1 MFTPR
6 CLSWMLCAAILP
18 LSGCDRQKV
27 ADAMGASAPP
37 PAAPAATASAP
48 AYTPLTADQLYQL
61 VSPVAL
67 FPDKLLAQVLAGA
80 GYPDQISA
88 ADAWLVQNRGLQPAA
103 LSSAADAQPWDP
115 SVRGLVQFPDV
126 LDQMAKNIPWTTAL
140 GSAYLNDPTD
150 VMNAIQVMRQRAAS
164 QGTLKNTPQQ
174 RIVVAPTTRYVEQQ
188 PYRQRVVAA
197 PGETIVI
204 EPSQPDTVYVPHYDP
219 WVAYGTPVPTYP
231 SYQYQPS
238 GYSGGDMLA
247 AGAISFGVGIAV
259 ASLFNQHNSGWHN
272 WDMRWDDRRQP
283 VVYRNAPYVSHSSTV
298 VNRVTNINQ
307 YNNVN
312 NVNRSSTSTVNN
324 YNTTTAAPTPRF
336 SQPTPIGAP
345 QQPRVAP
352 AAHAPMT
359 LPNFAHTQ
367 PVPPHVQQ
375 PIAVHQPVAATPHL
389 QQSVNAPHVQQ
400 PMSMPTFTH
409 TAPAT
414 PHAQQPMAGHSAPVQ
429 THPMQA
435 VAPMHQSAVRPPVQV
450 APHVAQPVVHE
461 PAVAPHPAVVR
472 PTPMPQERVMPHPAP
487 APQIRQ
493 PFVQPIQHRQEPA
506 PVKPQEHR
514 PIVEQHKVG

>member
-6 CLSWMLCAAILP
+6 YLSWLLCAVMLP

-27 ADAMGASAPP
+27 ADAMGGSAPP
-37 PAAPAATASAP
+37 SAAPVTSASAP
-48 AYTPLTADQLYQL
+48 AYTPLSADQLYQL

-88 ADAWLVQNRGLQPAA
+88 ADAWLAQNRGLQPAA

-126 LDQMAKNIPWTTAL
+126 LDQMAKNIPWTTTL

-219 WVAYGTPVPTYP
+219 WEAYGTPIQAYP

-247 AGAISFGVGIAV
+247 AGVISFGVGIAV
-259 ASLFNQHNSGWHN
+259 ASLLNQHNSGWHN

-283 VVYRNAPYVSHSSTV
+283 VVYRNAPYVSHSTTV

-312 NVNRSSTSTVNN
+312 TVNRSSTSTVNN
-324 YNTTTAAPTPRF
+324 YNTAAAPAPRF
-336 SQPTPIGAP
+336 SQPVPNAAP
-345 QQPRVAP
+345 QLPRVAP

-359 LPNFAHTQ
+359 MPNFAHTQ
-367 PVPPHVQQ
+367 PVAPHPQQ
-375 PIAVHQPVAATPHL
+375 PTAV
-389 QQSVNAPHVQQ
+389 
-400 PMSMPTFTH
+400 
-409 TAPAT
+409 
-414 PHAQQPMAGHSAPVQ
+414 HSAPLQ
-429 THPMQA
+429 THPMPAAAAMHPA
-435 VAPMHQSAVRPPVQV
+435 VARPQIQP
-450 APHVAQPVVHE
+450 APHVAQPVIRE
-461 PAVAPHPAVVR
+461 PAAPQHPAAIS
-472 PTPMPQERVMPHPAP
+472 PMPAPQQRIMPHAAP
-487 APQIRQ
+487 APQLHQ
-493 PFVQPIQHRQEPA
+493 TSVQPMPHRQEPV
-506 PVKPQEHR
+506 PTKPQEHR

>member
-6 CLSWMLCAAILP
+6 YLSWLLCAAMLP
-18 LSGCDRQKV
+18 LSGCDQQKV
-27 ADAMGASAPP
+27 AGAMGGSTPP
-37 PAAPAATASAP
+37 PAAPAANASAQ

-88 ADAWLVQNRGLQPAA
+88 ADAWLAQNRGLQPAA
-103 LSSAADAQPWDP
+103 LSSAADAQPWDA

-188 PYRQRVVAA
+188 SYRQSVVAA

-219 WVAYGTPVPTYP
+219 WVAYGTPIPAYP

-247 AGAISFGVGIAV
+247 AGVISFGVGIAV

-283 VVYRNAPYVSHSSTV
+283 VVYRNAPYVSHSTTV

-324 YNTTTAAPTPRF
+324 YNTPPAAPTPRF
-336 SQPTPIGAP
+336 NASAP

-359 LPNFAHTQ
+359 MPNFAHTQ
-367 PVPPHVQQ
+367 PVAPHVQQ
-375 PIAVHQPVAATPHL
+375 PIAGHQPMAAAPHL

-409 TAPAT
+409 TAPAA
-414 PHAQQPMAGHSAPVQ
+414 PHAQQPMAVHSVPVQ
-429 THPMQA
+429 GHPMPA
-435 VAPMHQSAVRPPVQV
+435 VAPVHQSAVRPPVQV
-450 APHVAQPVVHE
+450 APHATPPIVRE
-461 PAVAPHPAVVR
+461 PATPQHPAIER
-472 PTPMPQERVMPHPAP
+472 PLAVPQERVMSHPIPAP
-487 APQIRQ
+487 H
-493 PFVQPIQHRQEPA
+493 VQQMQIQHRQEPA

>member
-1 MFTPR
+1 MLTPR
-6 CLSWMLCAAILP
+6 YLSWLLCAAMLP

-27 ADAMGASAPP
+27 ADAMGASTPS
-37 PAAPAATASAP
+37 PAAPIASASTT

-80 GYPDQISA
+80 GYPDQINA
-88 ADAWLVQNRGLQPAA
+88 ADAWLAQNRGLQPAA

-219 WVAYGTPVPTYP
+219 WVAYGTPIPAYP
-231 SYQYQPS
+231 SYRYQPS

-247 AGAISFGVGIAV
+247 AGVISFGVGIAV

-283 VVYRNAPYVSHSSTV
+283 VVYRDAPYVSHSTTV

-312 NVNRSSTSTVNN
+312 NVNRSTHTVNN
-324 YNTTTAAPTPRF
+324 YNNTTAAPTPHF
-336 SQPTPIGAP
+336 NPPTPNA
-345 QQPRVAP
+345 QPRVAP

-359 LPNFAHTQ
+359 LPTFAHTQ
-367 PVPPHVQQ
+367 PVAAAPHV
-375 PIAVHQPVAATPHL
+375 

-409 TAPAT
+409 AAPAA
-414 PHAQQPMAGHSAPVQ
+414 PHAQQPMAVHAAPVQ
-429 THPMQA
+429 THPMQTA
-435 VAPMHQSAVRPPVQV
+435 APVHPSAVRPQVQV
-450 APHVAQPVVHE
+450 APHAAPPIVRE
-461 PAVAPHPAVVR
+461 PAAPQHPTIERPLAV
-472 PTPMPQERVMPHPAP
+472 PQARIMPHPAP
-487 APQIRQ
+487 APQIHQ
-493 PFVQPIQHRQEPA
+493 PPVQPMPHRQAPA

>member
-6 CLSWMLCAAILP
+6 YLSWLLCAAMLP

-27 ADAMGASAPP
+27 ADAMGGSAPP
-37 PAAPAATASAP
+37 SAASAANVSAP

-88 ADAWLVQNRGLQPAA
+88 ADAWLAQNRGLQPAA

-219 WVAYGTPVPTYP
+219 WVAYGTPIPAYP
-231 SYQYQPS
+231 SYRYQPS

-247 AGAISFGVGIAV
+247 AGMISFGVGIAV
-259 ASLFNQHNSGWHN
+259 ASLFNQHNSGWHS

-283 VVYRNAPYVSHSSTV
+283 VVYRDAPYVSHSTTV

-312 NVNRSSTSTVNN
+312 NVNRSIHTVNN
-324 YNTTTAAPTPRF
+324 YNNTTAAPTPHF
-336 SQPTPIGAP
+336 NPPTPNA
-345 QQPRVAP
+345 QPRVAP

-359 LPNFAHTQ
+359 LPTFAHTQ
-367 PVPPHVQQ
+367 PVAAAPHVQQ
-375 PIAVHQPVAATPHL
+375 SA
-389 QQSVNAPHVQQ
+389 NAPHVQQ
-400 PMSMPTFTH
+400 PRSMPTFTH
-409 TAPAT
+409 TAPAA
-414 PHAQQPMAGHSAPVQ
+414 PHAQEPMAVHAAPLPPSAVHPQVQIVPHVVQPGAREPVATLHPALVRPAPV
-429 THPMQA
+429 PQA
-435 VAPMHQSAVRPPVQV
+435 RI
-450 APHVAQPVVHE
+450 
-461 PAVAPHPAVVR
+461 
-472 PTPMPQERVMPHPAP
+472 MPHPAP
-487 APQIRQ
+487 APQIHQ
-493 PFVQPIQHRQEPA
+493 PSVQPMPHRQA

-514 PIVEQHKVG
+514 PIAEQHKVG

>member
-6 CLSWMLCAAILP
+6 CLSWLLCAAMLP

-188 PYRQRVVAA
+188 SYRQRVVAA

-272 WDMRWDDRRQP
+272 WDRRWDDRRQP

-307 YNNVN
+307 YNNVS

-336 SQPTPIGAP
+336 SQPTPNAAP

-367 PVPPHVQQ
+367 PVPPHV
-375 PIAVHQPVAATPHL
+375 
-389 QQSVNAPHVQQ
+389 
-400 PMSMPTFTH
+400 
-409 TAPAT
+409 
-414 PHAQQPMAGHSAPVQ
+414 QQPMAGHSAPVQ

>member
-6 CLSWMLCAAILP
+6 YLSWLLCAAMLP

-27 ADAMGASAPP
+27 ADAMGGSAPP
-37 PAAPAATASAP
+37 SAASAANVSAP

-88 ADAWLVQNRGLQPAA
+88 ADAWLAQNRGLQPAA

-219 WVAYGTPVPTYP
+219 WVAYGTPIPAYP
-231 SYQYQPS
+231 SYRYQPS

-247 AGAISFGVGIAV
+247 AGVISFGVGIAV
-259 ASLFNQHNSGWHN
+259 ASLFNQHNSGWHS

-283 VVYRNAPYVSHSSTV
+283 VVYRDAPYVSHSTTV

-312 NVNRSSTSTVNN
+312 NVNRSIHTVNN
-324 YNTTTAAPTPRF
+324 YNNTTAAPTPYF
-336 SQPTPIGAP
+336 NPPTPNA
-345 QQPRVAP
+345 QPRVAP

-359 LPNFAHTQ
+359 LPTFAHTQ
-367 PVPPHVQQ
+367 PV
-375 PIAVHQPVAATPHL
+375 AA
-389 QQSVNAPHVQQ
+389 APHVQQ
-400 PMSMPTFTH
+400 PRSMPTFTH
-409 TAPAT
+409 TAPAA
-414 PHAQQPMAGHSAPVQ
+414 PHAQEPMAVHAAPV
-429 THPMQA
+429 HP
-435 VAPMHQSAVRPPVQV
+435 SAVHPQVQIV
-450 APHVAQPVVHE
+450 PHVVQPGARE
-461 PAVAPHPAVVR
+461 PAATLHPALVR
-472 PTPMPQERVMPHPAP
+472 PAPVPQARIMPHPAP
-487 APQIRQ
+487 APQIHQ
-493 PFVQPIQHRQEPA
+493 PSVQPMPHRQAPA

-514 PIVEQHKVG
+514 PIAEQHKVG

>member
-6 CLSWMLCAAILP
+6 YLSWLLCAAMLP
-18 LSGCDRQKV
+18 LSGCDQQKV
-27 ADAMGASAPP
+27 AGAMGGSTPP
-37 PAAPAATASAP
+37 PAAPAANASAP
-48 AYTPLTADQLYQL
+48 AYTQLTADQLYQL

-88 ADAWLVQNRGLQPAA
+88 ADAWLAQNRGLQPAA
-103 LSSAADAQPWDP
+103 LSSAADAQPWDA

-188 PYRQRVVAA
+188 SYRQSVVAA

-219 WVAYGTPVPTYP
+219 WVAYGTPIPAYP

-247 AGAISFGVGIAV
+247 AGVISFGVGIAV

-283 VVYRNAPYVSHSSTV
+283 VVYRNAPYVSHSTTV

-324 YNTTTAAPTPRF
+324 YNT
-336 SQPTPIGAP
+336 
-345 QQPRVAP
+345 PRVAP

-359 LPNFAHTQ
+359 MPNFAHTQ
-367 PVPPHVQQ
+367 PVAPHVQQ
-375 PIAVHQPVAATPHL
+375 PIAGHQPVAATPHL

-409 TAPAT
+409 TAPAA
-414 PHAQQPMAGHSAPVQ
+414 PHAQQPMAVHSAPVQ
-429 THPMQA
+429 RHPMPA
-435 VAPMHQSAVRPPVQV
+435 VAPVHQSAVRPPVQV
-450 APHVAQPVVHE
+450 APHVAQPAVRE

-487 APQIRQ
+487 APQIR
-493 PFVQPIQHRQEPA
+493 PSFVQPIQHRQEPA

>member
-6 CLSWMLCAAILP
+6 YLSWLLCAAMLP

-27 ADAMGASAPP
+27 ADAMGGSAPP
-37 PAAPAATASAP
+37 SAAPVTSASAP
-48 AYTPLTADQLYQL
+48 AYTPLSADQLYQL

-88 ADAWLVQNRGLQPAA
+88 ADAWLAQNRGLQPAA

-150 VMNAIQVMRQRAAS
+150 VMNAIQVMRQRAAN

-174 RIVVAPTTRYVEQQ
+174 RIVVAPTTHYVEQQ

-219 WVAYGTPVPTYP
+219 WQAYGTPVPAYP

-247 AGAISFGVGIAV
+247 AGVISFGVGIAV
-259 ASLFNQHNSGWHN
+259 ATLLNQHDSGWHS

-283 VVYRNAPYVSHSSTV
+283 VVYRNAPYVSHSTTV

-312 NVNRSSTSTVNN
+312 TVNRSSTSTVNN
-324 YNTTTAAPTPRF
+324 YNTAAAPAPRVT
-336 SQPTPIGAP
+336 QPTPIGAP
-345 QQPRVAP
+345 QQPHVAP

-367 PVPPHVQQ
+367 PVAAVPHVR
-375 PIAVHQPVAATPHL
+375 QPVIA
-389 QQSVNAPHVQQ
+389 
-400 PMSMPTFTH
+400 
-409 TAPAT
+409 
-414 PHAQQPMAGHSAPVQ
+414 PHAQQPMSTPTFTHAVPTAPHPQQPTAVHSAPLQ
-429 THPMQA
+429 THPMPA
-435 VAPMHQSAVRPPVQV
+435 AAPMHPAVARPQV
-450 APHVAQPVVHE
+450 LQAPHIAQPVIRE
-461 PAVAPHPAVVR
+461 PAAPQHPAAIS
-472 PTPMPQERVMPHPAP
+472 PMP
-487 APQIRQ
+487 APQRHQ
-493 PFVQPIQHRQEPA
+493 TSVQPMPHRQEPV
-506 PVKPQEHR
+506 PTKPQEHR

>member
-6 CLSWMLCAAILP
+6 YLSWLLCAAMLP

-27 ADAMGASAPP
+27 ADVMGGSAPP
-37 PAAPAATASAP
+37 PAAPASSASAP

-88 ADAWLVQNRGLQPAA
+88 ADAWLAQNRGLQPAA

-150 VMNAIQVMRQRAAS
+150 VMNAIQVMRQRAAN

-174 RIVVAPTTRYVEQQ
+174 RIVKTPTTRYVEQQ
-188 PYRQRVVAA
+188 SYPQSVVAA
-197 PGETIVI
+197 PDETIVI
-204 EPSQPDTVYVPHYDP
+204 EPSQPDTVYVPYYDP
-219 WVAYGTPVPTYP
+219 WVAYGTPIPAYP
-231 SYQYQPS
+231 SYQYQPA

-247 AGAISFGVGIAV
+247 AGVISFGIGIAV
-259 ASLFNQHNSGWHN
+259 ASLFNQHDSGWHN
-272 WDMRWDDRRQP
+272 WNMRWDDRRQP
-283 VVYRNAPYVSHSSTV
+283 VVYRNAPYVSHSTTV

-312 NVNRSSTSTVNN
+312 NVNRSSTVNN
-324 YNTTTAAPTPRF
+324 YNTAAPP
-336 SQPTPIGAP
+336 
-345 QQPRVAP
+345 QPRVAP
-352 AAHAPMT
+352 AASAAHAPMT

-367 PVPPHVQQ
+367 PV
-375 PIAVHQPVAATPHL
+375 AA
-389 QQSVNAPHVQQ
+389 APHVQQ
-400 PMSMPTFTH
+400 PMTMPTFTH
-409 TAPAT
+409 TAPAA
-414 PHAQQPMAGHSAPVQ
+414 PQVQRPMAVHAATAQ
-429 THPMQA
+429 THSMPA
-435 VAPMHQSAVRPPVQV
+435 AAPAHQSAMRPQAQV
-450 APHVAQPVVHE
+450 APHAAPPTVRE
-461 PAVAPHPAVVR
+461 PAAPQHPAIER
-472 PTPMPQERVMPHPAP
+472 PPAVPQERVMSHPIPAP
-487 APQIRQ
+487 H
-493 PFVQPIQHRQEPA
+493 VQQMQIQHRQESAPA
-506 PVKPQEHR
+506 KPQEHR
-514 PIVEQHKVG
+514 PLVEQHKEG

>member
-6 CLSWMLCAAILP
+6 YLSWLLCAAMLP

-27 ADAMGASAPP
+27 ADAMGGSAPP
-37 PAAPAATASAP
+37 SAAPVASASAP
-48 AYTPLTADQLYQL
+48 AYTPLSADQLYQL

-88 ADAWLVQNRGLQPAA
+88 ADAWLAQNRGLQPAA

-219 WVAYGTPVPTYP
+219 WQAYGTPVTAYP

-247 AGAISFGVGIAV
+247 AGVISFGVGIAV
-259 ASLFNQHNSGWHN
+259 ATLLNQHDSGWHN

-283 VVYRNAPYVSHSSTV
+283 VVYRNAPYVSHSTTV

-312 NVNRSSTSTVNN
+312 TVNRNSTSTVNN
-324 YNTTTAAPTPRF
+324 YNTAAAPAPRVT
-336 SQPTPIGAP
+336 QPTPIGAP
-345 QQPRVAP
+345 QQPHVAP

-367 PVPPHVQQ
+367 PV
-375 PIAVHQPVAATPHL
+375 
-389 QQSVNAPHVQQ
+389 APHVQQ
-400 PMSMPTFTH
+400 PVAAVPH
-409 TAPAT
+409 VRQPVIA
-414 PHAQQPMAGHSAPVQ
+414 PHAQQPMSTPTFTHAVPTAPHPRQPTAVHSAPLQ
-429 THPMQA
+429 THPMPAAAPVHPA
-435 VAPMHQSAVRPPVQV
+435 VARPQV
-450 APHVAQPVVHE
+450 LQAPHIAQPVIRE
-461 PAVAPHPAVVR
+461 PAAPQHPAAIS
-472 PTPMPQERVMPHPAP
+472 PMP
-487 APQIRQ
+487 APQRHQ
-493 PFVQPIQHRQEPA
+493 TSVQPMPHRQEPV
-506 PVKPQEHR
+506 PTKPQEHR

>member
-6 CLSWMLCAAILP
+6 YLSWLLCAAMLP

-27 ADAMGASAPP
+27 ADAMGGSAPP
-37 PAAPAATASAP
+37 SAASAANVSAP

-88 ADAWLVQNRGLQPAA
+88 ADAWLAQNRGLQPAA

-219 WVAYGTPVPTYP
+219 WVAYGTPIPAYP
-231 SYQYQPS
+231 SYRYQPS

-247 AGAISFGVGIAV
+247 AGVISFGVGIAV
-259 ASLFNQHNSGWHN
+259 ASLFNQHNSGWHS

-283 VVYRNAPYVSHSSTV
+283 VVYRDAPYVSHSTTV

-312 NVNRSSTSTVNN
+312 NVNRSIHTVNN
-324 YNTTTAAPTPRF
+324 YNNTTAAPTPHF
-336 SQPTPIGAP
+336 NPPTPNA
-345 QQPRVAP
+345 QPRVAP

-359 LPNFAHTQ
+359 LPTFAHTQ
-367 PVPPHVQQ
+367 PV
-375 PIAVHQPVAATPHL
+375 AA
-389 QQSVNAPHVQQ
+389 APHVQQ
-400 PMSMPTFTH
+400 PRSMPTFTH
-409 TAPAT
+409 TAPAA
-414 PHAQQPMAGHSAPVQ
+414 PHAQEPMAVHAAPV
-429 THPMQA
+429 HP
-435 VAPMHQSAVRPPVQV
+435 SAVHPQVQIV
-450 APHVAQPVVHE
+450 PHVVQPGARA
-461 PAVAPHPAVVR
+461 PAATLHPALVR
-472 PTPMPQERVMPHPAP
+472 PAPVPQARIMPHPAP
-487 APQIRQ
+487 APQIHQ
-493 PFVQPIQHRQEPA
+493 PSVQPMPHRQAPA

-514 PIVEQHKVG
+514 PIAEQHKVG

>member
-6 CLSWMLCAAILP
+6 YLSWLLCAAMLP

-37 PAAPAATASAP
+37 SAASAANVSAP

-88 ADAWLVQNRGLQPAA
+88 ADAWLAQNRGLQPAA
-103 LSSAADAQPWDP
+103 LSSAADTQPWDP

-140 GSAYLNDPTD
+140 GSASLNDPTD

-174 RIVVAPTTRYVEQQ
+174 RIVVAPTTRYVERQ

-219 WVAYGTPVPTYP
+219 WVAYGTPVPAYP
-231 SYQYQPS
+231 SYRYQPS

-247 AGAISFGVGIAV
+247 AGVISFGVGIAV

-283 VVYRNAPYVSHSSTV
+283 VVYRDAPYVSHSTTV

-312 NVNRSSTSTVNN
+312 NVNRSIHTVNN
-324 YNTTTAAPTPRF
+324 YNNTTAAPTPHF
-336 SQPTPIGAP
+336 NPQTPNA
-345 QQPRVAP
+345 QPRVAP

-359 LPNFAHTQ
+359 LPTFAHS
-367 PVPPHVQQ
+367 
-375 PIAVHQPVAATPHL
+375 QPVAAAPHV

-400 PMSMPTFTH
+400 PRSMPTFTH
-409 TAPAT
+409 TAPAA
-414 PHAQQPMAGHSAPVQ
+414 PHAQEPMAVHAAPV
-429 THPMQA
+429 HP
-435 VAPMHQSAVRPPVQV
+435 SAVHPQVQIV
-450 APHVAQPVVHE
+450 PHVVQPGARE
-461 PAVAPHPAVVR
+461 PAATLHPALVR
-472 PTPMPQERVMPHPAP
+472 PAPVPQARIMPHPAP
-487 APQIRQ
+487 APQIHQ
-493 PFVQPIQHRQEPA
+493 PSVQPMPHRQAPA

>member
-6 CLSWMLCAAILP
+6 YLSWLLCAAMLP

-27 ADAMGASAPP
+27 ADAMGGSAPP
-37 PAAPAATASAP
+37 SAAPVTSDSAP
-48 AYTPLTADQLYQL
+48 AYTPLSADQLYQL

-88 ADAWLVQNRGLQPAA
+88 ADAWLAQNRGLQPAA

-150 VMNAIQVMRQRAAS
+150 VMNAIQVMRQRAAN

-174 RIVVAPTTRYVEQQ
+174 RIVVAPTTHYVEQQ

-219 WVAYGTPVPTYP
+219 WQAYGTPVPAYP

-247 AGAISFGVGIAV
+247 AGVISFGVGIAV
-259 ASLFNQHNSGWHN
+259 ATLLNQHDSGWHS

-283 VVYRNAPYVSHSSTV
+283 VVYRNAPYVSHSTSV

-312 NVNRSSTSTVNN
+312 TVNRSSTSTVNN
-324 YNTTTAAPTPRF
+324 YNTAAAPAPRVT
-336 SQPTPIGAP
+336 QPTPIGAP
-345 QQPRVAP
+345 QQPHVAP

-367 PVPPHVQQ
+367 PV
-375 PIAVHQPVAATPHL
+375 
-389 QQSVNAPHVQQ
+389 APHVQQ
-400 PMSMPTFTH
+400 PMSTPTFTH
-409 TAPAT
+409 AVPTAPH
-414 PHAQQPMAGHSAPVQ
+414 PQQPTAVHSAPLQ
-429 THPMQA
+429 THPMPAAAPVHPA
-435 VAPMHQSAVRPPVQV
+435 VARPQV
-450 APHVAQPVVHE
+450 LQAPHVAQPVIRE
-461 PAVAPHPAVVR
+461 PAAPQHPAAIS
-472 PTPMPQERVMPHPAP
+472 PMPSPQQRIMPHAAP
-487 APQIRQ
+487 APQRHQ
-493 PFVQPIQHRQEPA
+493 TSVQPMPHRQEPA
-506 PVKPQEHR
+506 PTKPQEHR

>member
-6 CLSWMLCAAILP
+6 YLSWLLCAAMLP

-27 ADAMGASAPP
+27 ADAMGGSAPP
-37 PAAPAATASAP
+37 SAAPVASASAP
-48 AYTPLTADQLYQL
+48 AYTPLSADQLYQL

-88 ADAWLVQNRGLQPAA
+88 ADAWLTQNRGLQPAA

-219 WVAYGTPVPTYP
+219 WQAYGTPVQAYP

-247 AGAISFGVGIAV
+247 AGVISFGVGIAV
-259 ASLFNQHNSGWHN
+259 ATLLNQHDSGWHN

-283 VVYRNAPYVSHSSTV
+283 VVYRNAPYVSHSTTV

-312 NVNRSSTSTVNN
+312 TVNRSSTSTVNN
-324 YNTTTAAPTPRF
+324 YNTAAAPAPRVT
-336 SQPTPIGAP
+336 QPTPIVAP
-345 QQPRVAP
+345 QQPHVAP

-367 PVPPHVQQ
+367 PVAPHVQP
-375 PIAVHQPVAATPHL
+375 PIAVHQPVAA
-389 QQSVNAPHVQQ
+389 VPHVRQ
-400 PMSMPTFTH
+400 PVI
-409 TAPAT
+409 A
-414 PHAQQPMAGHSAPVQ
+414 PHAQQPMSTPTFTHAVPTAPHPQQPTAVHSAPLQ
-429 THPMQA
+429 TPPMPAAAPVHQA
-435 VAPMHQSAVRPPVQV
+435 VARPQVQL
-450 APHVAQPVVHE
+450 APHVAQPVIRE
-461 PAVAPHPAVVR
+461 PAAPQHPAAIS
-472 PTPMPQERVMPHPAP
+472 PMP
-487 APQIRQ
+487 APQLHQ
-493 PFVQPIQHRQEPA
+493 TSVQPIPHRQEPA
-506 PVKPQEHR
+506 PTKPQEHR

>member
-6 CLSWMLCAAILP
+6 YLSWVLCAAMLP

-27 ADAMGASAPP
+27 ADAMGGSAPP
-37 PAAPAATASAP
+37 SAASAANVSAP

-88 ADAWLVQNRGLQPAA
+88 ADAWLAQNRGLQPAA

-219 WVAYGTPVPTYP
+219 WVAYGTPIPAYP
-231 SYQYQPS
+231 SYRYQPS

-247 AGAISFGVGIAV
+247 AGVISFGVGIAV
-259 ASLFNQHNSGWHN
+259 ASLFNQHNSGWHS

-283 VVYRNAPYVSHSSTV
+283 VVYRDAPYVSHSTTV

-312 NVNRSSTSTVNN
+312 NVNRSIHTVNN
-324 YNTTTAAPTPRF
+324 YNNTTAAPTPYF
-336 SQPTPIGAP
+336 NPPTPNA
-345 QQPRVAP
+345 QPRVAP

-359 LPNFAHTQ
+359 LPTFAHTQ
-367 PVPPHVQQ
+367 PV
-375 PIAVHQPVAATPHL
+375 AA
-389 QQSVNAPHVQQ
+389 APHVQQ
-400 PMSMPTFTH
+400 PRSMPTFTH
-409 TAPAT
+409 TAPAA
-414 PHAQQPMAGHSAPVQ
+414 PHAQEPMAVHAAPV
-429 THPMQA
+429 HP
-435 VAPMHQSAVRPPVQV
+435 SAVPPQVQIV
-450 APHVAQPVVHE
+450 PHVVQPGARE
-461 PAVAPHPAVVR
+461 PAATLHPALVR
-472 PTPMPQERVMPHPAP
+472 PAPVPQARIMPHPAP
-487 APQIRQ
+487 APQIHQ
-493 PFVQPIQHRQEPA
+493 PSVQPMPHRQAPA

-514 PIVEQHKVG
+514 PIAEQHKVG

>member
-1 MFTPR
+1 M
-6 CLSWMLCAAILP
+6 
-18 LSGCDRQKV
+18 
-27 ADAMGASAPP
+27 
-37 PAAPAATASAP
+37 
-48 AYTPLTADQLYQL
+48 
-61 VSPVAL
+61 
-67 FPDKLLAQVLAGA
+67 
-80 GYPDQISA
+80 
-88 ADAWLVQNRGLQPAA
+88 
-103 LSSAADAQPWDP
+103 
-115 SVRGLVQFPDV
+115 
-126 LDQMAKNIPWTTAL
+126 
-140 GSAYLNDPTD
+140 
-150 VMNAIQVMRQRAAS
+150 
-164 QGTLKNTPQQ
+164 
-174 RIVVAPTTRYVEQQ
+174 APTTRYVEQQ
-188 PYRQRVVAA
+188 PYRQSVVAA

-219 WVAYGTPVPTYP
+219 WVAYGTPIPTYP

-283 VVYRNAPYVSHSSTV
+283 VVYRNAPYVSHSTTV

-307 YNNVN
+307 YNNVS

-375 PIAVHQPVAATPHL
+375 PIAVHQPVAA
-389 QQSVNAPHVQQ
+389 
-400 PMSMPTFTH
+400 
-409 TAPAT
+409 APAT
-414 PHAQQPMAGHSAPVQ
+414 IGQRAPCAATDEHAD
-429 THPMQA
+429 
-435 VAPMHQSAVRPPVQV
+435 
-450 APHVAQPVVHE
+450 VHI
-461 PAVAPHPAVVR
+461 PRLRR
-472 PTPMPQERVMPHPAP
+472 PTRSSRWPGIPRRYRR
-487 APQIRQ
+487 IRCR
-493 PFVQPIQHRQEPA
+493 PSRRCINLPCGHRFRLRRTSLSRWCTN
-506 PVKPQEHR
+506 R
-514 PIVEQHKVG
+514 P

>member
-1 MFTPR
+1 
-6 CLSWMLCAAILP
+6 
-18 LSGCDRQKV
+18 
-27 ADAMGASAPP
+27 
-37 PAAPAATASAP
+37 
-48 AYTPLTADQLYQL
+48 
-61 VSPVAL
+61 
-67 FPDKLLAQVLAGA
+67 
-80 GYPDQISA
+80 
-88 ADAWLVQNRGLQPAA
+88 
-103 LSSAADAQPWDP
+103 
-115 SVRGLVQFPDV
+115 
-126 LDQMAKNIPWTTAL
+126 
-140 GSAYLNDPTD
+140 
-150 VMNAIQVMRQRAAS
+150 MNAIQVMRQRAAS

-188 PYRQRVVAA
+188 SYRQSVVAA

-219 WVAYGTPVPTYP
+219 WVAYGTPIPTYP

-283 VVYRNAPYVSHSSTV
+283 VVYRNAPYVSHSTTV

-307 YNNVN
+307 YNNVS

-375 PIAVHQPVAATPHL
+375 PIAVHQPVAAAPHL

-493 PFVQPIQHRQEPA
+493 PSVQPIQHRQEPA

-514 PIVEQHKVG
+514 PFVEQHKVG

>member
-6 CLSWMLCAAILP
+6 YLSWLLCAAMLP

-27 ADAMGASAPP
+27 ADAMGGSAPP
-37 PAAPAATASAP
+37 SAAPVTSASAP
-48 AYTPLTADQLYQL
+48 AYTPLSADQLYQL

-88 ADAWLVQNRGLQPAA
+88 ADAWLAQNRGLQPAA

-126 LDQMAKNIPWTTAL
+126 LDQMARNIPWTTTL

-150 VMNAIQVMRQRAAS
+150 VMNAIQVMRQRAAN

-219 WVAYGTPVPTYP
+219 WQAYGTPVPAYP

-247 AGAISFGVGIAV
+247 AGVISFGVGIAV
-259 ASLFNQHNSGWHN
+259 ATLLNQHDSGWHS

-283 VVYRNAPYVSHSSTV
+283 VVYRNAPYVSHSTTV
-298 VNRVTNINQ
+298 VNRITNVNQ

-312 NVNRSSTSTVNN
+312 TVNRSSTSTVNN
-324 YNTTTAAPTPRF
+324 YNTAAAPSPRVT
-336 SQPTPIGAP
+336 QPTPIGAP
-345 QQPRVAP
+345 QQPHVAP

-367 PVPPHVQQ
+367 PVAAAPHV
-375 PIAVHQPVAATPHL
+375 
-389 QQSVNAPHVQQ
+389 QQSVNASHVQQ
-400 PMSMPTFTH
+400 PMSTPTFTH
-409 TAPAT
+409 TAPAA

-429 THPMQA
+429 THPMPA
-435 VAPMHQSAVRPPVQV
+435 GAPVHQPAVRPPVQV
-450 APHVAQPVVHE
+450 APHITQPVVRE

-472 PTPMPQERVMPHPAP
+472 PTPMPQERVMPHPAL
-487 APQIRQ
+487 APQIR
-493 PFVQPIQHRQEPA
+493 PSFVQPIQHRQEPA

>member
-6 CLSWMLCAAILP
+6 YLSWLLCAAMLP
-18 LSGCDRQKV
+18 LSGCDRQKF
-27 ADAMGASAPP
+27 ADAMGGSAPP
-37 PAAPAATASAP
+37 SAASAANVSAP

-88 ADAWLVQNRGLQPAA
+88 ADAWLAQNRGLQPAA

-219 WVAYGTPVPTYP
+219 WVAYGTPIPAYP
-231 SYQYQPS
+231 SYRYQPS

-247 AGAISFGVGIAV
+247 AGVISFGVGIAV
-259 ASLFNQHNSGWHN
+259 ASLFNQHNSGWHS

-283 VVYRNAPYVSHSSTV
+283 VVYRDAPYVSHSTTV

-312 NVNRSSTSTVNN
+312 NVNRSIHTVNN
-324 YNTTTAAPTPRF
+324 YNNTTAAPTPHF
-336 SQPTPIGAP
+336 NPPTPNA
-345 QQPRVAP
+345 QPRVAP

-359 LPNFAHTQ
+359 LPTFAHTQ
-367 PVPPHVQQ
+367 PV
-375 PIAVHQPVAATPHL
+375 AA
-389 QQSVNAPHVQQ
+389 APHVQQ
-400 PMSMPTFTH
+400 PRSMPTFTH
-409 TAPAT
+409 TAPAA
-414 PHAQQPMAGHSAPVQ
+414 PHAQEPMAVHAAPV
-429 THPMQA
+429 HP
-435 VAPMHQSAVRPPVQV
+435 SAVHPQVQIV
-450 APHVAQPVVHE
+450 PHVVQPGARA
-461 PAVAPHPAVVR
+461 PAATLHPALVR
-472 PTPMPQERVMPHPAP
+472 PAPVPQARIMPHPAP
-487 APQIRQ
+487 APQIHQ
-493 PFVQPIQHRQEPA
+493 PSVQPMPHRQAPA

-514 PIVEQHKVG
+514 PIAEQHKVG

>member
-6 CLSWMLCAAILP
+6 YLSWLLCAAMLP

-27 ADAMGASAPP
+27 ADAMGGSAPP
-37 PAAPAATASAP
+37 SAASAANVSAP

-88 ADAWLVQNRGLQPAA
+88 ADAWLAQNRGLQPAA

-174 RIVVAPTTRYVEQQ
+174 RIVVAPTPRYVEQQ

-219 WVAYGTPVPTYP
+219 WVAYGTPIPAYP
-231 SYQYQPS
+231 SYRYQPS

-247 AGAISFGVGIAV
+247 AGVISFGVGIAV
-259 ASLFNQHNSGWHN
+259 ASLFNQHNSGWHS

-283 VVYRNAPYVSHSSTV
+283 VVYRDAPYVSHSTTV

-312 NVNRSSTSTVNN
+312 NVNRSIHTVNN
-324 YNTTTAAPTPRF
+324 YNNTTAAPTPYF
-336 SQPTPIGAP
+336 NPPTPNA
-345 QQPRVAP
+345 QPRVAP

-359 LPNFAHTQ
+359 LPTFAHTQ
-367 PVPPHVQQ
+367 PVAAAPHVQQ
-375 PIAVHQPVAATPHL
+375 SA
-389 QQSVNAPHVQQ
+389 NAPHVQQ
-400 PMSMPTFTH
+400 PRSMPTFTY
-409 TAPAT
+409 TAPAA
-414 PHAQQPMAGHSAPVQ
+414 PHAQEPMAVHAAPV
-429 THPMQA
+429 HP
-435 VAPMHQSAVRPPVQV
+435 SAVHPQVQIV
-450 APHVAQPVVHE
+450 PHVVQPGARE
-461 PAVAPHPAVVR
+461 PAATLHPALVR
-472 PTPMPQERVMPHPAP
+472 PAPVPQARIMPHPAP
-487 APQIRQ
+487 APQIHQ
-493 PFVQPIQHRQEPA
+493 TSVQPVPHRQEPV
-506 PVKPQEHR
+506 PTKPQEHR

>member
-6 CLSWMLCAAILP
+6 YLSWLLCAAMLP

-27 ADAMGASAPP
+27 ADAMGGSAPP
-37 PAAPAATASAP
+37 SAASAANVSAP

-88 ADAWLVQNRGLQPAA
+88 ADAWLAQNRGLQPAA

-219 WVAYGTPVPTYP
+219 WVAYGTPIPAYP
-231 SYQYQPS
+231 SYRYQPS

-247 AGAISFGVGIAV
+247 AGMISFGVGIAV
-259 ASLFNQHNSGWHN
+259 ASLFNQHNSGWHS

-283 VVYRNAPYVSHSSTV
+283 VVYRDAPYVSHSTTV

-312 NVNRSSTSTVNN
+312 NVNRSIHTVNN
-324 YNTTTAAPTPRF
+324 YNNTTAAPTPHF
-336 SQPTPIGAP
+336 NPPTPNE
-345 QQPRVAP
+345 QPRVAP

-359 LPNFAHTQ
+359 LPTFAHTQ
-367 PVPPHVQQ
+367 PVAAAPHVQQ
-375 PIAVHQPVAATPHL
+375 SA
-389 QQSVNAPHVQQ
+389 NAPHVQQ
-400 PMSMPTFTH
+400 PRSMPTFTH
-409 TAPAT
+409 TAPAA
-414 PHAQQPMAGHSAPVQ
+414 PHAQEPMAVHAAPLPPSAVHPQVQIVPHVVQPGAREPVATLHPALVRPAPV
-429 THPMQA
+429 PQA
-435 VAPMHQSAVRPPVQV
+435 RI
-450 APHVAQPVVHE
+450 
-461 PAVAPHPAVVR
+461 
-472 PTPMPQERVMPHPAP
+472 MPHPAP
-487 APQIRQ
+487 APQIHQ
-493 PFVQPIQHRQEPA
+493 PSVQPMPHRQA

-514 PIVEQHKVG
+514 PIAEQHKVG

>member
-6 CLSWMLCAAILP
+6 CLSWLLCAAMLP

-188 PYRQRVVAA
+188 SYRQRVVAA

-307 YNNVN
+307 YNNVS

-336 SQPTPIGAP
+336 SQPTPNAAP

-367 PVPPHVQQ
+367 PVPPHV
-375 PIAVHQPVAATPHL
+375 
-389 QQSVNAPHVQQ
+389 
-400 PMSMPTFTH
+400 
-409 TAPAT
+409 
-414 PHAQQPMAGHSAPVQ
+414 QQPMAGHSAPVQ

>member
-6 CLSWMLCAAILP
+6 YLSWLLCAAMLP

-27 ADAMGASAPP
+27 ADAMGGSAPP
-37 PAAPAATASAP
+37 SAAPVTSASAP
-48 AYTPLTADQLYQL
+48 AYTPLSADQLYQL

-88 ADAWLVQNRGLQPAA
+88 ADAWLAQNRGLQPAA

-126 LDQMAKNIPWTTAL
+126 LDQMARNIPWTTTL

-150 VMNAIQVMRQRAAS
+150 VMNAIQVMRQRAAN

-219 WVAYGTPVPTYP
+219 WQAYGTPVPAYP

-247 AGAISFGVGIAV
+247 AGVISFGVGIAV
-259 ASLFNQHNSGWHN
+259 ATLLNQHDSGWHS

-283 VVYRNAPYVSHSSTV
+283 VVYRNAPYVSHSTTV
-298 VNRVTNINQ
+298 VNRITNINQ

-312 NVNRSSTSTVNN
+312 TVNRSSTSTVNN
-324 YNTTTAAPTPRF
+324 YNTAAAPSPRVT
-336 SQPTPIGAP
+336 QPTPIGAP
-345 QQPRVAP
+345 QQPHVAP

-367 PVPPHVQQ
+367 PVAAAPHV
-375 PIAVHQPVAATPHL
+375 
-389 QQSVNAPHVQQ
+389 QQSVNASHVQQ
-400 PMSMPTFTH
+400 PMSTPTFTH
-409 TAPAT
+409 TAPAA

-429 THPMQA
+429 THPMPA
-435 VAPMHQSAVRPPVQV
+435 GAPVHQPAVRPPVQV
-450 APHVAQPVVHE
+450 APHITQPVVRE

-472 PTPMPQERVMPHPAP
+472 PTPMPQERVMPHPAL
-487 APQIRQ
+487 APQIR
-493 PFVQPIQHRQEPA
+493 PSFVQPIQHRQEPA

>member
-6 CLSWMLCAAILP
+6 YLSWLLCAAMLP

-27 ADAMGASAPP
+27 ADAMGGSAPP
-37 PAAPAATASAP
+37 SAAPVTSDSAP
-48 AYTPLTADQLYQL
+48 AYTPLSADQLYQL

-88 ADAWLVQNRGLQPAA
+88 ADAWLAQNRGLQPAA

-219 WVAYGTPVPTYP
+219 WQAYGTPVPAYP

-247 AGAISFGVGIAV
+247 AGVISFGVGIAV
-259 ASLFNQHNSGWHN
+259 ATLLNQHDSGWHS

-283 VVYRNAPYVSHSSTV
+283 VVYRNAPYVSHSTTV

-312 NVNRSSTSTVNN
+312 TVNRSSTSTVNN
-324 YNTTTAAPTPRF
+324 YNTAA
-336 SQPTPIGAP
+336 
-345 QQPRVAP
+345 AP

-359 LPNFAHTQ
+359 LPNFAHTP
-367 PVPPHVQQ
+367 PV
-375 PIAVHQPVAATPHL
+375 
-389 QQSVNAPHVQQ
+389 APHVQQ
-400 PMSMPTFTH
+400 PVAIHQPVAAVPH
-409 TAPAT
+409 VRQPVIA
-414 PHAQQPMAGHSAPVQ
+414 PHAQQPMSTPTFTHAVPTAPHPQQPTAVHSAPLQ
-429 THPMQA
+429 THPMPAAAPVHPA
-435 VAPMHQSAVRPPVQV
+435 VARPQV
-450 APHVAQPVVHE
+450 LQAPHVAQPVIRE
-461 PAVAPHPAVVR
+461 PAAPQHPA
-472 PTPMPQERVMPHPAP
+472 TISPMP
-487 APQIRQ
+487 APQRHQ
-493 PFVQPIQHRQEPA
+493 TSVQPMPHRQEPA
-506 PVKPQEHR
+506 PTKPQEHR

>member
-6 CLSWMLCAAILP
+6 YLSWLLCAAMLP

-27 ADAMGASAPP
+27 ADAMGGSAPP
-37 PAAPAATASAP
+37 SAASAANVSAP

-88 ADAWLVQNRGLQPAA
+88 ADAWLAQNRGLQPAA

-140 GSAYLNDPTD
+140 GSAYLNAPTD

-174 RIVVAPTTRYVEQQ
+174 RIVVAPTPRYVEQQ

-219 WVAYGTPVPTYP
+219 WVAYGTPIPAYP
-231 SYQYQPS
+231 SYRYQPS

-247 AGAISFGVGIAV
+247 AGVISFGVGIAV
-259 ASLFNQHNSGWHN
+259 ASLFNQHNSGWHS

-283 VVYRNAPYVSHSSTV
+283 VVYRDAPYVSHSTTV

-312 NVNRSSTSTVNN
+312 NVNRSIHTVNN
-324 YNTTTAAPTPRF
+324 YNNTTAAPTPHF
-336 SQPTPIGAP
+336 NPPTPNA
-345 QQPRVAP
+345 QPRVAP

-359 LPNFAHTQ
+359 LPTFAHTQ
-367 PVPPHVQQ
+367 PVAPHVQQ
-375 PIAVHQPVAATPHL
+375 PIAVHPPVAA
-389 QQSVNAPHVQQ
+389 APHVQQ
-400 PMSMPTFTH
+400 PVI
-409 TAPAT
+409 A
-414 PHAQQPMAGHSAPVQ
+414 PHAQQPMSTPTFTHAVPTAPHPQQPTAVHSAPLQ
-429 THPMQA
+429 THPMPAAAAMHQA
-435 VAPMHQSAVRPPVQV
+435 VARPQV
-450 APHVAQPVVHE
+450 LQAPHVAQPVIRE
-461 PAVAPHPAVVR
+461 PAAPQHPAAIS
-472 PTPMPQERVMPHPAP
+472 PMPAPQQRIMPHAAP
-487 APQIRQ
+487 APQLHQ
-493 PFVQPIQHRQEPA
+493 TSVQPVPHRQEPV
-506 PVKPQEHR
+506 PTKPQEHR
-514 PIVEQHKVG
+514 PIAEPHKVG

>member
-6 CLSWMLCAAILP
+6 YLSWLLCAAMLP

-27 ADAMGASAPP
+27 ADAMGGSAPP
-37 PAAPAATASAP
+37 SAASAANVSAP

-88 ADAWLVQNRGLQPAA
+88 ADAWLAQNRGLQPAA
-103 LSSAADAQPWDP
+103 LSSEADAQPWDP

-140 GSAYLNDPTD
+140 GRAYLNDPTD

-219 WVAYGTPVPTYP
+219 WVAYGTPVPAYP
-231 SYQYQPS
+231 SYRYQPS

-247 AGAISFGVGIAV
+247 AGVISFGVGIAV
-259 ASLFNQHNSGWHN
+259 ASLLNQHNSGWHN

-283 VVYRNAPYVSHSSTV
+283 VVYRNAPYVSHSTTV

-312 NVNRSSTSTVNN
+312 NVNRSTTSTVNN
-324 YNTTTAAPTPRF
+324 YNTPPAAPTPRF
-336 SQPTPIGAP
+336 NQSTPNAAP
-345 QQPRVAP
+345 QQPRGAP
-352 AAHAPMT
+352 AAHAPMP

-367 PVPPHVQQ
+367 PVAAAPHV
-375 PIAVHQPVAATPHL
+375 

-409 TAPAT
+409 AAPAA
-414 PHAQQPMAGHSAPVQ
+414 PHAQQPMAVHAAPVQ
-429 THPMQA
+429 THPMQTA
-435 VAPMHQSAVRPPVQV
+435 APVHQSAVRPQVQM
-450 APHVAQPVVHE
+450 APHVVQPEVRE
-461 PAVAPHPAVVR
+461 PAATLHPALVR
-472 PTPMPQERVMPHPAP
+472 PAPVPQARIMPHPAP
-487 APQIRQ
+487 APQIHQ
-493 PFVQPIQHRQEPA
+493 PSVQPMPHRQAPA
-506 PVKPQEHR
+506 PVKPQEHS

>member
-6 CLSWMLCAAILP
+6 YLSWLLCAAMLP

-27 ADAMGASAPP
+27 ADAMGGSAPP
-37 PAAPAATASAP
+37 SAAPVTSASAP
-48 AYTPLTADQLYQL
+48 AYTPLSADQLYQL

-88 ADAWLVQNRGLQPAA
+88 ADAWLAQNRGLQPAA

-219 WVAYGTPVPTYP
+219 WQAYGTPVPAYP

-247 AGAISFGVGIAV
+247 AGVISFGVGIAV
-259 ASLFNQHNSGWHN
+259 ATLLNQHDSGWHS

-283 VVYRNAPYVSHSSTV
+283 VVYRNAPYVSHSTSV

-312 NVNRSSTSTVNN
+312 TVNRSSTSTVNN
-324 YNTTTAAPTPRF
+324 YNTAAAPAPRVT
-336 SQPTPIGAP
+336 QPTPIGAP
-345 QQPRVAP
+345 QQPHVAP

-367 PVPPHVQQ
+367 PV
-375 PIAVHQPVAATPHL
+375 
-389 QQSVNAPHVQQ
+389 APHVQQ
-400 PMSMPTFTH
+400 PMSTPTFTH
-409 TAPAT
+409 AVPTAPH
-414 PHAQQPMAGHSAPVQ
+414 PQQPTAVHSAPLQ
-429 THPMQA
+429 THPMPAAAPVHPA
-435 VAPMHQSAVRPPVQV
+435 VARPQV
-450 APHVAQPVVHE
+450 LQAPHVAQPVIRE
-461 PAVAPHPAVVR
+461 PAAPQHPAAIS
-472 PTPMPQERVMPHPAP
+472 PMPSPQQRIMPHAAP
-487 APQIRQ
+487 APQRHQ
-493 PFVQPIQHRQEPA
+493 TSVQPMPHRQEPA
-506 PVKPQEHR
+506 PTKPQEHR

>member
-6 CLSWMLCAAILP
+6 YLSWLLCAAMLP

-27 ADAMGASAPP
+27 ADAMGGSAPP
-37 PAAPAATASAP
+37 SAAPVASASAP
-48 AYTPLTADQLYQL
+48 AYTPLSADQLYQL

-88 ADAWLVQNRGLQPAA
+88 ADAWLAQNRGLQPAA

-174 RIVVAPTTRYVEQQ
+174 RIVVAPTTHYVEQQ

-219 WVAYGTPVPTYP
+219 WEAYGTPVPAYP

-247 AGAISFGVGIAV
+247 AGVISFGVGIAV
-259 ASLFNQHNSGWHN
+259 ATLLNQHDSGWHN

-283 VVYRNAPYVSHSSTV
+283 VVYRNAPYVSHSTTV

-312 NVNRSSTSTVNN
+312 TVNRSSTSTVNN
-324 YNTTTAAPTPRF
+324 YNTAAAPSPRVT
-336 SQPTPIGAP
+336 QPTPIGAP

-359 LPNFAHTQ
+359 LPNFAHPQ
-367 PVPPHVQQ
+367 PVAPHVQQ
-375 PIAVHQPVAATPHL
+375 PIAIHPPVAA
-389 QQSVNAPHVQQ
+389 VPHVRQ
-400 PMSMPTFTH
+400 PVI
-409 TAPAT
+409 T
-414 PHAQQPMAGHSAPVQ
+414 PHAQQPMSTPTFTHAVPTAPHPQQPTAVHSAPLP
-429 THPMQA
+429 THPMPAAAPVHPA
-435 VAPMHQSAVRPPVQV
+435 VARPQGQP
-450 APHVAQPVVHE
+450 APHVAQPVIHE
-461 PAVAPHPAVVR
+461 PTAPQHPAAIS
-472 PTPMPQERVMPHPAP
+472 PMP
-487 APQIRQ
+487 APQLHQ
-493 PFVQPIQHRQEPA
+493 TSVQPMPHRQEPA
-506 PVKPQEHR
+506 PSKPQEHR

>member
-6 CLSWMLCAAILP
+6 YLSWLLCAVMLP

-27 ADAMGASAPP
+27 ADAMGGSAPP
-37 PAAPAATASAP
+37 SAAPVTSASAP
-48 AYTPLTADQLYQL
+48 AYTPLSADQLYQL

-88 ADAWLVQNRGLQPAA
+88 ADAWLAQNRGLQPAA

-126 LDQMAKNIPWTTAL
+126 LDQMAKNIPWTTTL

-219 WVAYGTPVPTYP
+219 WEAYGTPIQAYP

-247 AGAISFGVGIAV
+247 AGVISFGVGIAV
-259 ASLFNQHNSGWHN
+259 ASLLNQHNSGWHN

-283 VVYRNAPYVSHSSTV
+283 VVYRNAPYVSHSTTV

-312 NVNRSSTSTVNN
+312 TVNRSSTSTVNN
-324 YNTTTAAPTPRF
+324 YNTAAAPAPRF
-336 SQPTPIGAP
+336 SQPVPNAAP
-345 QQPRVAP
+345 QLPRVAP

-359 LPNFAHTQ
+359 MPNFAHTQ
-367 PVPPHVQQ
+367 PVAPHVQQ
-375 PIAVHQPVAATPHL
+375 PITVHPPVAAAPHV
-389 QQSVNAPHVQQ
+389 QQPVIAPHVQQ
-400 PMSMPTFTH
+400 PMTV
-409 TAPAT
+409 
-414 PHAQQPMAGHSAPVQ
+414 HSAPLQ
-429 THPMQA
+429 THSLQTA
-435 VAPMHQSAVRPPVQV
+435 APVHQSAVRPQVQA
-450 APHVAQPVVHE
+450 APHVVQPAVHE
-461 PAVAPHPAVVR
+461 PAATLHSAVVR
-472 PTPMPQERVMPHPAP
+472 PATVPQQRIMPHAAP
-487 APQIRQ
+487 APQLHQ
-493 PFVQPIQHRQEPA
+493 TSVQPMPHRQEPV
-506 PVKPQEHR
+506 PTKPQEHR

>member
-6 CLSWMLCAAILP
+6 YLSWLLCAAMLP

-27 ADAMGASAPP
+27 ADAMGGSAPP
-37 PAAPAATASAP
+37 SAASAANVSAP

-88 ADAWLVQNRGLQPAA
+88 ADAWLAQNRGLQPAA

-219 WVAYGTPVPTYP
+219 WEAYGTPIPAYP

-247 AGAISFGVGIAV
+247 AGVISFGVGIAV
-259 ASLFNQHNSGWHN
+259 ASLFNQHNSGWHS

-283 VVYRNAPYVSHSSTV
+283 VVYRDAPYVSHSTTV

-312 NVNRSSTSTVNN
+312 NVNRSIHTVNN
-324 YNTTTAAPTPRF
+324 YNNTTAALTPHFNPPTPN
-336 SQPTPIGAP
+336 A
-345 QQPRVAP
+345 QPRVAP
-352 AAHAPMT
+352 
-359 LPNFAHTQ
+359 
-367 PVPPHVQQ
+367 HV
-375 PIAVHQPVAATPHL
+375 

-400 PMSMPTFTH
+400 PRSIPAFTH
-409 TAPAT
+409 TAPAA
-414 PHAQQPMAGHSAPVQ
+414 PHAQEPMAVHAAPLHPSAVHPQVQIVPHVVQPGAREPAATLHPALVRPAPV
-429 THPMQA
+429 PQA
-435 VAPMHQSAVRPPVQV
+435 RI
-450 APHVAQPVVHE
+450 
-461 PAVAPHPAVVR
+461 
-472 PTPMPQERVMPHPAP
+472 MPHPAP
-487 APQIRQ
+487 APQIHQ
-493 PFVQPIQHRQEPA
+493 PSVQPMPHRQAPA

-514 PIVEQHKVG
+514 PIAEPHKVG

>member
-1 MFTPR
+1 M
-6 CLSWMLCAAILP
+6 
-18 LSGCDRQKV
+18 
-27 ADAMGASAPP
+27 
-37 PAAPAATASAP
+37 
-48 AYTPLTADQLYQL
+48 
-61 VSPVAL
+61 
-67 FPDKLLAQVLAGA
+67 
-80 GYPDQISA
+80 
-88 ADAWLVQNRGLQPAA
+88 
-103 LSSAADAQPWDP
+103 
-115 SVRGLVQFPDV
+115 RGLVQFPDV

-188 PYRQRVVAA
+188 SYRQSVVAA

-219 WVAYGTPVPTYP
+219 WVAYGTPIPAYP

-247 AGAISFGVGIAV
+247 AGVISFGVGIAV

-283 VVYRNAPYVSHSSTV
+283 VVYRNAPYVSHSTTV

-324 YNTTTAAPTPRF
+324 YNTSPAAPTPRF
-336 SQPTPIGAP
+336 NASTPNAAP

-359 LPNFAHTQ
+359 MPNFAHTQ
-367 PVPPHVQQ
+367 PVAAAPHV
-375 PIAVHQPVAATPHL
+375 
-389 QQSVNAPHVQQ
+389 QQSVNASHVQQ

-409 TAPAT
+409 TAPAA
-414 PHAQQPMAGHSAPVQ
+414 PHAQQPMAVHAAPVQ
-429 THPMQA
+429 THPMQTA
-435 VAPMHQSAVRPPVQV
+435 APVHQSAVRPPVQ
-450 APHVAQPVVHE
+450 
-461 PAVAPHPAVVR
+461 VAPHPAVVR

-487 APQIRQ
+487 APQIR
-493 PFVQPIQHRQEPA
+493 PSFVQPIQHRQEPA

>member
-6 CLSWMLCAAILP
+6 YLSWLLCAAMLP

-27 ADAMGASAPP
+27 ADAMGGSAPP
-37 PAAPAATASAP
+37 SAASAANVSAP

-88 ADAWLVQNRGLQPAA
+88 ADAWLAQNRGLQPAA

-219 WVAYGTPVPTYP
+219 WVAYGTPIPAYP
-231 SYQYQPS
+231 SYRYQPS

-247 AGAISFGVGIAV
+247 AGVISFGVGIAV
-259 ASLFNQHNSGWHN
+259 ASLFNQHNSGWHS

-283 VVYRNAPYVSHSSTV
+283 VVYRDAPYVSHSTTV

-312 NVNRSSTSTVNN
+312 NVNRSIHTVNN
-324 YNTTTAAPTPRF
+324 YNSTTAAPTPHF
-336 SQPTPIGAP
+336 NPPTPNA
-345 QQPRVAP
+345 QPRVAP

-359 LPNFAHTQ
+359 LPTFAHTQ
-367 PVPPHVQQ
+367 PV
-375 PIAVHQPVAATPHL
+375 AA
-389 QQSVNAPHVQQ
+389 APHVQQ
-400 PMSMPTFTH
+400 PRSMPTFTH
-409 TAPAT
+409 TAPAA
-414 PHAQQPMAGHSAPVQ
+414 PHAQEPMAVHAAPV
-429 THPMQA
+429 HP
-435 VAPMHQSAVRPPVQV
+435 SAVHPQVQIV
-450 APHVAQPVVHE
+450 PHVVQPGARE
-461 PAVAPHPAVVR
+461 PAATLHPALVR
-472 PTPMPQERVMPHPAP
+472 PAPVPQARIMPHPAP
-487 APQIRQ
+487 APQIHQ
-493 PFVQPIQHRQEPA
+493 PSVQPMPHRQAPA

-514 PIVEQHKVG
+514 PIAEQHKVG

>member
-6 CLSWMLCAAILP
+6 YLSWLLCAAMLP

-27 ADAMGASAPP
+27 ADAMGGSAPP
-37 PAAPAATASAP
+37 SAAPIASASAP
-48 AYTPLTADQLYQL
+48 AYTPLSADQLYQL

-88 ADAWLVQNRGLQPAA
+88 ADAWLAQNSGLQPAA

-204 EPSQPDTVYVPHYDP
+204 EPSQPDMVYVPHYDP
-219 WVAYGTPVPTYP
+219 WEAYGTPVPAYP

-247 AGAISFGVGIAV
+247 AGVISFGVGIAM
-259 ASLFNQHNSGWHN
+259 ATLLNQHDSGWHS

-283 VVYRNAPYVSHSSTV
+283 VVYRNAPYVSHSTTV

-312 NVNRSSTSTVNN
+312 TVNRSSTSTVNN
-324 YNTTTAAPTPRF
+324 YNTAA
-336 SQPTPIGAP
+336 
-345 QQPRVAP
+345 AP

-367 PVPPHVQQ
+367 PV
-375 PIAVHQPVAATPHL
+375 A
-389 QQSVNAPHVQQ
+389 
-400 PMSMPTFTH
+400 
-409 TAPAT
+409 
-414 PHAQQPMAGHSAPVQ
+414 PHAQQPMSTPTFTHAVPTAPHPQQPTAVHSAPLQ
-429 THPMQA
+429 THPMPAAAPVHPA
-435 VAPMHQSAVRPPVQV
+435 VARPQV
-450 APHVAQPVVHE
+450 LQAPHVAQPVIRE
-461 PAVAPHPAVVR
+461 PAAPQHPATISPM
-472 PTPMPQERVMPHPAP
+472 PTPQRH
-487 APQIRQ
+487 QTS
-493 PFVQPIQHRQEPA
+493 VQPMPHRQEPA
-506 PVKPQEHR
+506 PTKPQEHR